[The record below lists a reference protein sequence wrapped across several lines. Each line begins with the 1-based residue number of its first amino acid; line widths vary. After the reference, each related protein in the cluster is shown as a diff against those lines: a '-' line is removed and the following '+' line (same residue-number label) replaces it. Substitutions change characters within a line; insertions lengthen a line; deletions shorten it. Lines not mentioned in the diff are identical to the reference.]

1 MVTVNLY
8 PLGPI
13 IEVVRRLN
21 NWKESYFS
29 KSEWWLTLL
38 RVALYNLPT
47 YYLSSF
53 TNHPMLLALEKN
65 TFIDFC
71 GMNNRK
77 IGRRHIFRQKVKQSD
92 GDLGHMGI
100 KLKSN
105 TLLLNGSGDSTL
117 RKPHYGGGSLQLSTS
132 PVSTHFGNKES
143 SHLLNYS
150 NNLRKY
156 IMYEAAEFN
165 IYEFGNGLS
174 TLF

>member
-1 MVTVNLY
+1 
-8 PLGPI
+8 
-13 IEVVRRLN
+13 
-21 NWKESYFS
+21 
-29 KSEWWLTLL
+29 
-38 RVALYNLPT
+38 
-47 YYLSSF
+47 
-53 TNHPMLLALEKN
+53 MLLALEKN

-132 PVSTHFGNKES
+132 PHTSVIKKVLICSTTPTILENILCMRQQNLIFTNLAMVSPHYFDLILGLVPHHSSWFLLVLMLFPLKKDCSVVERWNMDEGIWVLGFGFS
-143 SHLLNYS
+143 C
-150 NNLRKY
+150 
-156 IMYEAAEFN
+156 
-165 IYEFGNGLS
+165 
-174 TLF
+174 